1 MPEVTVRKRL
11 GRRSG
16 DLKYRLNRWFYRNR
30 PKVAVTAAFVAACLA
45 GLIAAAIGV
54 AGLNVGGHPA
64 EPVAAAQP

>member
-45 GLIAAAIGV
+45 GLIAAAIGARV
-54 AGLNVGGHPA
+54 RPGT
-64 EPVAAAQP
+64 AAIRAAPR